1 MRAAREMASSS
12 LHSLTVLT
20 EEDGVPGSK
29 FEREP
34 EEHTVDQLKRWLKC
48 RGLKSSGKRE
58 DLVQRVRDCVR
69 SENYHT
75 LDPAIDHGKWFAAK
89 VLHENSDVKTK
100 SGSISIP
107 CVLSTGWRV
116 FPSQNIP
123 SLFNYGHVHFVADHP
138 EDIEDGLGHMTAK
151 PLKRRRKY
159 VDSGFV
165 HDMMD
170 TVNGDHYLVRAHLW
184 PSMRAE

>member
-1 MRAAREMASSS
+1 MTSWNFRPPAWLRQTNSTSLRAAREMASSS

-34 EEHTVDQLKRWLKC
+34 EEYTVDQLKRWLKC
-48 RGLKSSGKRE
+48 RGLKLSGKRE

-69 SENYHT
+69 SGNYHT

-89 VLHENSDVKTK
+89 VLQENSDVKTN

-107 CVLSTGWRV
+107 CIPSTGWRV

-123 SLFNYGHVHFVADHP
+123 SLFNYGHVRGVP
-138 EDIEDGLGHMTAK
+138 
-151 PLKRRRKY
+151 
-159 VDSGFV
+159 
-165 HDMMD
+165 
-170 TVNGDHYLVRAHLW
+170 
-184 PSMRAE
+184 